1 MASTE
6 PGPSG
11 VRLGYWL
18 SSEEHHP
25 ADLVRHAVA
34 AEQHGFTTAMI
45 SDHLHPWTPTQGH
58 APFVWSGLGAIG
70 QATSTL
76 RGGTGVVAPG
86 SRSHPIN
93 IAQAAATAEVLM
105 PGRSFLGLGSGER
118 LNEQA
123 FGERWPRAGER
134 RARLSEANDIIRRL
148 WSGGDFS
155 FRGDWF
161 SVEHAQLHTLPDTPP
176 PLFVAGGGR
185 TAAMAG
191 EKADGLIGVDPDP
204 TGVESFEHGG
214 GTGKPRLAQLHVCWA
229 STESEAR
236 ATALRWWPQV
246 GLPPSVLSELAR
258 PSDFAALAGLVDED
272 RVAAQVV
279 CGPDPD
285 RPLQA
290 IARFVGAG
298 YTEVHVHQV
307 GPAQSGF
314 LDFYR
319 DRVLPE
325 LT

>member
-1 MASTE
+1 MASTD
-6 PGPSG
+6 PDGRG

-34 AEQHGFTTAMI
+34 AEDHGFVAAMI
-45 SDHLHPWTPTQGH
+45 SDHLHPWTPQQGH
-58 APFVWSGLGAIG
+58 APYVWSVLGAIG

-76 RGGTGVVAPG
+76 RVGTGVVAPG

-93 IAQAAATAEVLM
+93 IAQASATAEVLM
-105 PGRSFLGLGSGER
+105 PGRFFLGLGSGER

-123 FGERWPRAGER
+123 FGDRWPRAGER
-134 RARLSEANDIIRRL
+134 RARLSEAIDLIRRL
-148 WSGGDFS
+148 WDGDDVS

-161 SVEHAQLHTLPDTPP
+161 AVEHAQLHTRPDTPP
-176 PLFVAGGGR
+176 PLLVAGGGR

-191 EKADGLIGVDPDP
+191 EKADGLIGVAPDP
-204 TGVESFEHGG
+204 SAVEAFEHGG
-214 GTGKPRLAQLHVCWA
+214 GAGKPRLAQLHVCWA
-229 STESEAR
+229 ATEAEGR

-246 GLPPSVLSELAR
+246 GLPTPVLSELAR
-258 PSDFAALAGLVDED
+258 PSDFAALAALVDED
-272 RVAAQVV
+272 AVAEQVV

-285 RPLQA
+285 RHLAA
-290 IARFVGAG
+290 IERFVGAG

-307 GPAQSGF
+307 GPDQLGF